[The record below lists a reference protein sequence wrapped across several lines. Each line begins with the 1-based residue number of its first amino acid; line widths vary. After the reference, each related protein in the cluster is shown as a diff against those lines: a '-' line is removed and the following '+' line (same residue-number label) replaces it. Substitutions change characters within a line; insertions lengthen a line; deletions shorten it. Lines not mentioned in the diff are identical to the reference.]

1 MAEMAGIYR
10 KRKWGK
16 GREAPGMERFR
27 EEGREEEQ
35 RGAIGTG

>member
-16 GREAPGMERFR
+16 GREAPGVERFR
-27 EEGREEEQ
+27 EPLAGKKSREEP
-35 RGAIGTG
+35 